1 MLAQKSSVPPR
12 SKYRE
17 QAPDIYSLRR
27 SVEPYGFPSL
37 IINYRKY
44 PTKRSDIFY
53 GWNLS
58 TLIGTEEDD
67 KFCIIKSRITILK
80 PLLQRCDAQE
90 LNPWNPWLWLEPDYK
105 C

>member
-1 MLAQKSSVPPR
+1 MPRFLMLKKETLAGL
-12 SKYRE
+12 
-17 QAPDIYSLRR
+17 YS
-27 SVEPYGFPSL
+27 F
-37 IINYRKY
+37 
-44 PTKRSDIFY
+44 